1 MPSGC
6 FPHRCV
12 RTPKTSWPPR
22 CWLAV
27 SLASTFNSVF
37 IKNLSLRNTK
47 YWIRSTKSTRDHDG
61 LYWTI
66 NRRRGYSSIH
76 LDRSYFDVC
85 KGQGVGEWPCTA
97 RAWGTE
103 HRTAGEARWAPENQ
117 RGRRARKRNS
127 FPARAAL
134 GRCLP
139 SASRTKTIRNVLTG
153 YELRLCSASTSISHV
168 NSWTDS
174 FTRRTIHVCS
184 SYCRLSPTRF
194 STQTLELFSV
204 MRWCSA
210 DFLKSARHLPNY
222 YFL

>member
-66 NRRRGYSSIH
+66 NRRRGYSTIH
-76 LDRSYFDVC
+76 LDRSCFDVC

-117 RGRRARKRNS
+117 RGRRAPKRNS

-153 YELRLCSASTSISHV
+153 YESDCVQPARRFLVWIAELIRLPDAQFMCVPRTVVCRPHVFRRKHFSCSV
-168 NSWTDS
+168 SWGD
-174 FTRRTIHVCS
+174 V
-184 SYCRLSPTRF
+184 RLTF
-194 STQTLELFSV
+194 
-204 MRWCSA
+204 
-210 DFLKSARHLPNY
+210 
-222 YFL
+222 